1 LVSRLA
7 EKRGGIKLRNLYP
20 IISKK
25 TLAEGI
31 HRLDILSP
39 LVARHARPGQ
49 FVIVRV
55 DENGE
60 RIPLTIFDYDP
71 QKGTVSIIFQE
82 VGETTKKLALLKEG
96 DSLTDFLGPLGV
108 AIKEEFVG
116 TVVSVGGGVGT
127 ASLFPKTRAFKELG
141 NKMLSIIG
149 ARNKEL
155 LILEEE
161 MRKFSDKLYITTDD
175 GSYGRQG
182 LVTDVLKEILS
193 SGEKVNLV
201 VAVGPVI
208 MMKYVCLATRPFKI
222 KTLVSLNPVMVDGT
236 GMCGSCRVSVGGETK
251 FTCVHGPIFDGHKVD
266 FEELMRRNRRFLKEE
281 KLAIKHFEKKKR

>member
-1 LVSRLA
+1 
-7 EKRGGIKLRNLYP
+7 LYP

-31 HRLDILSP
+31 HHLDILSP
-39 LVARHARPGQ
+39 LVASHAQPGQ
-49 FVIVRV
+49 FVIIRV
-55 DENGE
+55 DNNGE
-60 RIPLTIFDYDP
+60 RIPLTIFNYNR
-71 QKGTVSIIFQE
+71 QKGIVSIIFQE
-82 VGETTKKLALLKEG
+82 VGETTEKLALLKEG

-108 AIKEEFVG
+108 AMKEEFVG

-141 NKMLSIIG
+141 NRMISIIG
-149 ARNKEL
+149 ARTKEL

-161 MRKFSDKLYITTDD
+161 MRGISDELYITTDD
-175 GSYGRQG
+175 GSYGRKG

-193 SGEKVNLV
+193 LGEKVNLV

-208 MMKYVCLATRPFKI
+208 MMKAVCLVTKPFKI

-281 KLAIKHFEKKKR
+281 KLAIKHFGQRKG